1 MYNHDPH
8 HIKIKPASRAFS
20 FPQFT
25 LPIAS
30 TEMEC
35 CKVMTLG
42 IGLTHSSRLTASL
55 STQLAGHLLLP
66 MSQRWAVGYSILH
79 PPLLLNPKVL
89 FHSFQVKQ
97 HRLQPTRLLH
107 PTNVSPWN
115 FVTVEELRPKR
126 ILQQFLHSAS
136 HRVTVGSQITRKV
149 RYQQGRAPR
158 PLLHYQKS
166 FSHIP
171 DRPSPTVFTHPA
183 THVAPLSCPCCEL

>member
-35 CKVMTLG
+35 CKVM
-42 IGLTHSSRLTASL
+42 
-55 STQLAGHLLLP
+55 LLLP